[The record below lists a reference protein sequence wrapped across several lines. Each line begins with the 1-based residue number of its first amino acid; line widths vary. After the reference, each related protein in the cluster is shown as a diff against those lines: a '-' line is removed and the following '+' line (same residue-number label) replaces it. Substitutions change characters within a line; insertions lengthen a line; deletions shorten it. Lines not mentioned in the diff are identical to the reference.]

1 MQTFLDA
8 PVMAVILEKL
18 GWVLVH
24 SLWQFAAVAAVT
36 SAATTVAWRA
46 GPRVRHGL
54 LVFGLVAMAALP
66 VVTWHTVDVRPQPQA
81 VDAAGSVAA
90 GSAPA
95 RGVVPAWGGVVPPHD
110 GAARTAAAATPWPA
124 ASPGYAIAERIRPWL
139 GWLTAAWLVGVAT
152 AAVRPLV
159 GWLAWRRL
167 TCSGAAEVPARVMQ
181 MVERARRRLGIGRAV
196 RVVQSAAVRVPAV
209 AGWLRPVMLVP
220 VALVTSL
227 APHELETLVVHEL
240 AHVRRGDLLVHIL
253 QLLLETIAFYHPA
266 VWWLSAR
273 IRVEREHCCDDLV
286 VATTGDCA
294 AYGRALVAVAEL
306 RGRELVPA
314 LGAADGSLVARIRR
328 LVTGVDP
335 AVGGWPLPAFAMA
348 GLVGLVL
355 ALGLA
360 ATTAADGPADDRR
373 LLEDPDSLTSLT
385 PAQAELL
392 REFMPPENEVA
403 IARGIPAQSLPLRG
417 LKTLDAETARVLAG
431 GFKKAHVS
439 SLLLDGL
446 TTLDADTAQAL
457 ATPRGSFPAQVSLGG
472 LTTIDAATAARLVT
486 IQGLWLN
493 GLTSLTP
500 EAARALAAGKT
511 PAAAGGQGGRPAA
524 RGQLSLNGLE
534 TLSPEA
540 AAALAAVPR
549 HVLTLD
555 GLTTLP
561 PDVAKG
567 FANTKISR
575 LSLNGLKSL
584 APEAAASLRSSKS
597 IKDLSLNGLTRLT
610 PEAARA
616 LAGVTTVHL
625 DGLTELDAD
634 VARAIVE
641 AKPLYVHMN
650 GLTTLTP
657 EAMRVLREFPGQG
670 LRIRVKTLDVSAA
683 RELTTPNPHT
693 ILLDVEEPT
702 RDVADV
708 LLARSILAL
717 RNRLTVLA
725 PEGVLS
731 PATARKLAASGEP
744 SGIGLPGITAFTA
757 PDSVAV
763 AAALATAKGGL
774 SLPNLKKISPKTLSA
789 LIVKEDVQIPL
800 IETLELIPEPDG
812 SETDD
817 FVIPKTFQERQTL
830 QRK

>member
-8 PVMAVILEKL
+8 PATAVILEKL

-36 SAATTVAWRA
+36 SAATAVAWRA
-46 GPRVRHGL
+46 GPRLRHGL
-54 LVFGLVAMAALP
+54 FVCGLVAMAALP
-66 VVTWHTVDVRPQPQA
+66 VVTWHTLDVRPQPQA
-81 VDAAGSVAA
+81 ADATGSGAAAGVL
-90 GSAPA
+90 A
-95 RGVVPAWGGVVPPHD
+95 RGAWVPPPD
-110 GAARTAAAATPWPA
+110 GAARTAAAATPWTAP
-124 ASPGYAIAERIRPWL
+124 SGGDAIAEGIRPWL

-167 TCSGAAEVPARVMQ
+167 TTTGAAEVPAAVMR
-181 MVERARRRLGIGRAV
+181 MVERARRRLGIGQAV

-220 VALVTSL
+220 LALVTSL
-227 APHELETLVVHEL
+227 APRELETLIVHEL

-306 RGRELVPA
+306 RGRELVPV
-314 LGAADGSLVARIRR
+314 LGAADGSIVARIRR

-355 ALGLA
+355 TLGLA

-373 LLEDPDSLTSLT
+373 LLEDPDSLRSLT

-392 REFMPPENEVA
+392 REFMPLENEVA
-403 IARGIPAQSLPLRG
+403 IARGIPAMSLPLRG
-417 LKTLDAETARVLAG
+417 LKTLDAETARVLSA
-431 GFKKAHVS
+431 GFKKAHVGV
-439 SLLLDGL
+439 LLLDGL

-472 LTTIDAATAARLVT
+472 LTTIDAATAAQLVT

-500 EAARALAAGKT
+500 EAARALATGK
-511 PAAAGGQGGRPAA
+511 PVPAGGQGGRPAA

-540 AAALAAVPR
+540 AAALAVVPR
-549 HVLTLD
+549 HVLNLD

-561 PDVAKG
+561 RDVAKG
-567 FANTKISR
+567 FVNTKISK

-584 APEAAASLRSSKS
+584 APEAAASLLSSKA

-610 PEAARA
+610 PDAARA

-625 DGLTELDAD
+625 DGLTEIDGDL
-634 VARAIVE
+634 ARAIVE

-650 GLTTLTP
+650 GLATLTP
-657 EAMRVLREFPGQG
+657 ETMRVLREFPGQG

-683 RELTTPNPHT
+683 RELTTPNRHT

-708 LLARSILAL
+708 LLARNLHAL

-731 PATARKLAASGEP
+731 PATASKLAASGEP
-744 SGIGLPGITAFTA
+744 DGIGLPGITAFTA

-763 AAALATAKGGL
+763 AAALATAKGRL

-789 LIVKEDVQIPL
+789 LIAKEDVQIPL

-812 SETDD
+812 SESDD

>member
-1 MQTFLDA
+1 MQTFLTA
-8 PVMAVILEKL
+8 PAADLVLEKL

-54 LVFGLVAMAALP
+54 LVCGLVAMAALP
-66 VVTWHTVDVRPQPQA
+66 VVTWHTLDVRPQPA
-81 VDAAGSVAA
+81 VPEAAAAGSVAA
-90 GSAPA
+90 GSVPA
-95 RGVVPAWGGVVPPHD
+95 RGAVSAWGAVVPPHG
-110 GAARTAAAATPWPA
+110 GARGPAAATTPWPA
-124 ASPGYAIAERIRPWL
+124 ASRGDAIAERIRPWL
-139 GWLTAAWLVGVAT
+139 DWLTAAWLVGVAT

-167 TCSGAAEVPARVMQ
+167 TTDHAAEVPAAVARI
-181 MVERARRRLGIGRAV
+181 VERARRRLGIGRAV
-196 RVVQSAAVRVPAV
+196 RVVQSATVRVPAV

-220 VALVTSL
+220 LALVTSL
-227 APHELETLVVHEL
+227 APHELETLIVHEL

-335 AVGGWPLPAFAMA
+335 AVGGWPLPAFALA

-355 ALGLA
+355 TLVLA
-360 ATTAADGPADDRR
+360 ATTAADGPEDDRR

-392 REFMPPENEVA
+392 RGFKPPENEVA
-403 IARGIPAQSLPLRG
+403 IARGIPVGSLPLRG
-417 LKTLDAETARVLAG
+417 LKTLDAETARVLSA
-431 GFKKAHVS
+431 GFKKAHVGV
-439 SLLLDGL
+439 LLLDGL
-446 TTLDADTAQAL
+446 TTLDAETAQAL
-457 ATPRGSFPAQVSLGG
+457 AHPRGSFPAQVSLGG
-472 LTTIDAATAARLVT
+472 LTTIDAATAAQLVT
-486 IQGLWLN
+486 VQGLWLN

-500 EAARALAAGKT
+500 EAARALAAGK
-511 PAAAGGQGGRPAA
+511 PMPAGGQGGRPTAM
-524 RGQLSLNGLE
+524 GHLSLNGLE

-575 LSLNGLKSL
+575 LSLNGLQSL
-584 APEAAASLRSSKS
+584 APEAAALLASSKA
-597 IKDLSLNGLTRLT
+597 IKDLSINGLTTLA
-610 PEAARA
+610 PDAARA
-616 LAGVTTVHL
+616 LAGVTSLHL
-625 DGLTELDAD
+625 DGLTDIDGDL
-634 VARAIVE
+634 ARAIVE

-670 LRIRVKTLDVSAA
+670 LRIRVKTLDVAAA

-702 RDVADV
+702 REVADV

-731 PATARKLAASGEP
+731 PATARKLAASGES

-789 LIVKEDVQIPL
+789 LIAKEDVQIPL

-817 FVIPKTFQERQTL
+817 FVIPKTFQERQS
-830 QRK
+830 R